1 MPDAPEVPATS
12 GVSPADRLLRLVVLG
27 GALASLV
34 AAHATL
40 IGYRTFANVDEAY
53 AAALAGR
60 ILDGHKL
67 YEGAISQRGPLMY
80 YAYAAIARVGGWD
93 NVVALRLCTLA
104 VVLAQVLIVAWAG
117 TRLVSHRVGSLAA
130 ALMTY
135 ILVAGLPP
143 IDGLA
148 LHGETMQAPLL
159 LGGAAVAWLA
169 GGGKH
174 ERRLL
179 FLAGVLF
186 GAAIAIKQ
194 SALLQPAP
202 VVLLLFARARRTRP
216 RTAPWG
222 SLAAL
227 LGGIVFVLAGF
238 AIHAALSG
246 TLGGLVYYCFTYNV
260 RVHLRPADALF
271 SHTTLEPLADHVKR
285 MTSFV
290 FVGVTLLAATVAY
303 AWQRTRAAL
312 RERSR
317 HALLR
322 GFGAE
327 RYLGAHALVATV
339 AASSM
344 YRFFPHY
351 YLPALPFVALALA
364 AWIARRVR
372 TRLRRADV
380 LRVATGILVA
390 GTVIAGGLQAYAFEK
405 IDGQV
410 THGPMVKRVARYI
423 EVTTAPGSSVF
434 VWGFS
439 PWLHEYSHRK
449 AAGRYVFETY
459 VTGFVPWFFDASP
472 QTERAR
478 VVPGSLEALL
488 GDLDREQPELV
499 IDAGSV
505 ILARPMRAYPQA
517 ATWLHQ
523 HYCFELR
530 ISGYDVYRRKP
541 ASGCADDTFPRVHA
555 PIDFYGL
562 PMQIPMPLAVDE
574 ASARLLCP
582 HDDADPMWFP
592 GATPPPAAGL
602 ELFVSPNRAR
612 DTANNRAAGIA
623 YPSELGAYAPC
634 GPGP

>member
-1 MPDAPEVPATS
+1 MPDAREVPARARVT
-12 GVSPADRLLRLVVLG
+12 PADRRLRFVVLL
-27 GALASLV
+27 GAVASLV

-80 YAYAAIARVGGWD
+80 YAYAAIAWPFGWD
-93 NVVALRLCTLA
+93 NIVALRLCTLA
-104 VVLAQVLIVAWAG
+104 IVLAQVVIVAWAG

-159 LGGAAVAWLA
+159 VGGAVVAWLA
-169 GGGKH
+169 GGSAR

-179 FLAGVLF
+179 FLAGLLF

-202 VVLLLFARARRTRP
+202 VVLMLFARARRTRP
-216 RTAPWG
+216 RAAPWA
-222 SLAAL
+222 SLGAL
-227 LGGIVFVLAGF
+227 LGGIAVVLAAF
-238 AIHAALSG
+238 LIHAALSG
-246 TLGGLVYYCFTYNV
+246 TLSGLVYYCFTYNV

-290 FVGVTLLAATVAY
+290 FVGVALLGASVAY
-303 AWQRTRAAL
+303 AFQRTRAAL

-327 RYLGAHALVATV
+327 RYLGAHALVATI

-372 TRLRRADV
+372 TRLRRSDV
-380 LRVATGILVA
+380 LRVATAILVA
-390 GTVIAGGLQAYAFEK
+390 GTVVAGGLQAYAYEK

-410 THGPMVKRVARYI
+410 THGPIVKRVARYI
-423 EVTTAPGSSVF
+423 EATTKPSATIF

-472 QTERAR
+472 ATERAR

-505 ILARPMRAYPQA
+505 ILARPMRAYAAA
-517 ATWLHQ
+517 ATWLHE

-530 ISGYDVYRRKP
+530 ISGYDVYRKMP
-541 ASGCADDTFPRVHA
+541 AGGCADATFPAVHA
-555 PIDFYGL
+555 PVDFYGL
-562 PMQIPMPLAVDE
+562 PMQVPMPLLTDE
-574 ASARLLCP
+574 AAARPLCP
-582 HDDADPMWFP
+582 HDDDDPMWFP
-592 GATPPPAAGL
+592 GTTPPAAGL
-602 ELFVSPNRAR
+602 AVLVSPNRAA
-612 DTANNRAAGIA
+612 DTAHNRAAGIT
-623 YPSELGAYAPC
+623 YPNELGNYPPC
-634 GPGP
+634 GL

>member
-1 MPDAPEVPATS
+1 MSDAHEVPATS
-12 GVSPADRLLRLVVLG
+12 GATPADRVLRFVVLG

-34 AAHATL
+34 AAHAML

-80 YAYAAIARVGGWD
+80 YVYAAVARVGGWD

-104 VVLAQVLIVAWAG
+104 VVLSQVLIVARAG

-130 ALMTY
+130 ALMAY

-148 LHGETMQAPLL
+148 LHGETLQAPLL
-159 LGGAAVAWLA
+159 VGGAVVAWLA
-169 GGGKH
+169 GGARAS
-174 ERRLL
+174 RRLL
-179 FLAGVLF
+179 FLAGLLF

-194 SALLQPAP
+194 SALFQPAP
-202 VVLLLFARARRTRP
+202 VVLMLFARARTCP
-216 RTAPWG
+216 RTTAWR

-227 LGGIVFVLAGF
+227 LGGIATVMAGF
-238 AIHAALSG
+238 AVHAALSG

-260 RVHLRPADALF
+260 RVHLSPADSLF
-271 SHTTLEPLADHVKR
+271 SHTTIEPLADHVKR

-290 FVGVTLLAATVAY
+290 FVGVALIGASAAY
-303 AWQRTRAAL
+303 AFQRARAAV
-312 RERSR
+312 RERSL

-327 RYLGAHALVATV
+327 RYLGAHALVATI

-351 YLPALPFVALALA
+351 YLPALPFVALTLA
-364 AWIARRVR
+364 GWIARRVR
-372 TRLRRADV
+372 ARRGRADV
-380 LRVATGILVA
+380 VRVATSILVV
-390 GTVIAGGLQAYAFEK
+390 GTLVAGGLQAYAYEK
-405 IDGQV
+405 VDGQV
-410 THGPMVKRVARYI
+410 THGPMVKRLARYI
-423 EVTTAPGSSVF
+423 EVTTTPTSPVF

-472 QTERAR
+472 QAERAR

-505 ILARPMRAYPQA
+505 ILARPMRAYAQA

-530 ISGYDVYRRKP
+530 ISGYDVYRRKA
-541 ASGCADDTFPRVHA
+541 ASGCAEDSFPPVHV
-555 PIDFYGL
+555 PVDFYGL
-562 PMQIPMPLAVDE
+562 PMPVPMPLAVDE
-574 ASARLLCP
+574 ASARPLCP
-582 HDDADPMWFP
+582 RDEDQPMWFP
-592 GATPPPAAGL
+592 GATPPPTAGL
-602 ELFVSPNRAR
+602 EVFVPPDRAR

-623 YPSELGAYAPC
+623 YPAELGRYPPC
-634 GPGP
+634 GADP

>member
-1 MPDAPEVPATS
+1 MPDARKVPATS
-12 GVSPADRLLRLVVLG
+12 SVGPADRLLRLAVMG

-40 IGYRTFANVDEAY
+40 IGYKTFANVDEAY
-53 AAALAGR
+53 AAALAAR
-60 ILDGHKL
+60 LLDGHKL

-80 YAYAAIARVGGWD
+80 YAYAAIAAVAGWD
-93 NVVALRLCTLA
+93 NVVALRLVTLA
-104 VVLAQVLIVAWAG
+104 VVLGQVAIVAWAG
-117 TRLVSHRVGSLAA
+117 TRLVSYRVGSLAA
-130 ALMTY
+130 AIMTY

-159 LGGAAVAWLA
+159 VGGAVVAWLA
-169 GGGKH
+169 GGSPR

-179 FLAGVLF
+179 FLAGLLF

-202 VVLLLFARARRTRP
+202 VVLMLLARARRSRIV
-216 RTAPWG
+216 PWA
-222 SLAAL
+222 SLGAL
-227 LGGIVFVLAGF
+227 VAGIVVVLAGF
-238 AIHAALSG
+238 AVHAALSG

-290 FVGVTLLAATVAY
+290 LVGVTLLAASGAYVA
-303 AWQRTRAAL
+303 QRTRAAL

-364 AWIARRVR
+364 AWVARRVR
-372 TRLRRADV
+372 TRVHRRGV
-380 LRVATGILVA
+380 LGIATSILIA
-390 GTVIAGGLQAYAFEK
+390 GTLVVGGLQAYAYEK

-410 THGPMVKRVARYI
+410 THGPTVKRVARYI
-423 EVTTAPGSSVF
+423 EATTAPDAKVF

-439 PWLHEYSHRK
+439 PWLHEYAHRK
-449 AAGRYVFETY
+449 PAGRYVFETY

-472 QTERAR
+472 KTEAARA
-478 VVPGSLEALL
+478 VPGSMDALL
-488 GDLDREQPELV
+488 GDLDREHPELV

-505 ILARPMRAYPQA
+505 ILARPMRAYAKA
-517 ATWLHQ
+517 AAWLHE

-530 ISGYDVYRRKP
+530 VSGYDVYRRKP
-541 ASGCADDTFPRVHA
+541 AGGCASDTFPRAHA
-555 PIDFYGL
+555 PVDFYGTTM
-562 PMQIPMPLAVDE
+562 PIPMPLLVDE
-574 ASARLLCP
+574 DAARALCP
-582 HDDADPMWFP
+582 HEEDEPVWFA
-592 GATPPPAAGL
+592 GASPPPAAGL
-602 ELFVSPNRAR
+602 AMLVSPNRAL

-623 YPSELGAYAPC
+623 YPSELGTDPPC
-634 GPGP
+634 DPGP